1 MDDDSGLI
9 FERRIVTTSANE
21 LLKVKNQI
29 NKLLLG
35 DYYVDNTSSD
45 RNAFWLWSNNVRN
58 EQII

>member
-45 RNAFWLWSNNVRN
+45 RNAFWL
-58 EQII
+58 